1 MFVLFK
7 VSANVRVLGMKLS
20 NQMFVYK
27 FSSVFV
33 VGCML
38 SIGRANSEK
47 LKKFGVNFRIN
58 SLDKT
63 VVGKES
69 QKVYLL
75 QKIKCSEDNF
85 FLPRKCFIKG

>member
-38 SIGRANSEK
+38 SIGRWEVGEVAAEFEVSIILIYFNS
-47 LKKFGVNFRIN
+47 VRSNHSH
-58 SLDKT
+58 SLFLI
-63 VVGKES
+63 S
-69 QKVYLL
+69 RF
-75 QKIKCSEDNF
+75 CSN
-85 FLPRKCFIKG
+85 